1 MSPGSPQ
8 RPAPGPVCGPA
19 AYASRP
25 ERSRGRLHPEPES
38 ATRSVFQRD
47 RDRIIHSTAFRRLK
61 YKTQVFVYHE
71 GDHYRTRLTHSL
83 EVAQIARSIS
93 RALGLNEDLAE
104 GLALAHDLGHPPFGH
119 AGEDALRE
127 LMQPHDGFDHNAQ
140 TLRVVTSLEQR
151 YAAFDGLNL
160 TWESLEGVAKHNGPL
175 TGPNAKDGGRPLPAA
190 IAAYNAIHDLEL
202 DSFAG
207 PEAQVAALADDI
219 AYNNHDID
227 DGLRA
232 GLFEVDDLRPL
243 ALVGGFIDEVEK
255 LHPGLERPRLIHET
269 VRRLIDHMV
278 NDLIAETRRRL
289 DALGPGSVEEIRRHE
304 RPVAAFNDEML
315 AHDRALREFLF
326 EHMYRHPRVNRMT
339 DRARRVVRALF
350 ELYLAE
356 PRHLPEEWR
365 RLQAGAEAKAAARVV
380 ADYIAGMTDRYAL
393 EEHRRLVGGDAAG
406 P

>member
-1 MSPGSPQ
+1 
-8 RPAPGPVCGPA
+8 
-19 AYASRP
+19 
-25 ERSRGRLHPEPES
+25 
-38 ATRSVFQRD
+38 
-47 RDRIIHSTAFRRLK
+47 
-61 YKTQVFVYHE
+61 
-71 GDHYRTRLTHSL
+71 
-83 EVAQIARSIS
+83 
-93 RALGLNEDLAE
+93 
-104 GLALAHDLGHPPFGH
+104 
-119 AGEDALRE
+119 
-127 LMQPHDGFDHNAQ
+127 
-140 TLRVVTSLEQR
+140 
-151 YAAFDGLNL
+151 
-160 TWESLEGVAKHNGPL
+160 
-175 TGPNAKDGGRPLPAA
+175 
-190 IAAYNAIHDLEL
+190 
-202 DSFAG
+202 
-207 PEAQVAALADDI
+207 
-219 AYNNHDID
+219 
-227 DGLRA
+227 
-232 GLFEVDDLRPL
+232 
-243 ALVGGFIDEVEK
+243 VGGFIDEVEK